1 MFLRRGDI
9 LYNKN
14 GIPYEHLLRWGRD
27 SERILKEENHLPV
40 MDLKRRMR
48 SKKRL
53 TILLGSAFFVLS
65 WIREHGSGDSHENW
79 MGYLIVVTV
88 YKSRFHWIIQQTE
101 KCYPKDMSK
110 WWEVMKLEVP
120 ETLSVLSD
128 GVNISWYRYQIK
140 KAESGTEETGE
151 VIAADERTA
160 QELQKE
166 QDAVRKAEEEPVQG
180 FLEPLLKQ

>member
-65 WIREHGSGDSHENW
+65 WIREHGSGDSSENW

-110 WWEVMKLEVP
+110 WWDVTKLEVP
-120 ETLSVLSD
+120 ET
-128 GVNISWYRYQIK
+128 
-140 KAESGTEETGE
+140 
-151 VIAADERTA
+151 
-160 QELQKE
+160 
-166 QDAVRKAEEEPVQG
+166 
-180 FLEPLLKQ
+180 